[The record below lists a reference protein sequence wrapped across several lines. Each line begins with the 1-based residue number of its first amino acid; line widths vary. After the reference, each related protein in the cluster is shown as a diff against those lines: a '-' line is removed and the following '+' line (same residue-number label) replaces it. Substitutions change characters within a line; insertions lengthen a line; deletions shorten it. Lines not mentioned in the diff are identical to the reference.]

1 MQLTDAEQSCPN
13 HPETLIGQKRVGPR
27 LVYYCDQGCN
37 HGQIVAKLAHVNG
50 TNGHQKAMA
59 PTVAA
64 LAGVAEDTPLPA
76 PAEPPIRRES
86 FLETVLKPQVA
97 LFDKVDEWSL
107 VIAHEVQSLIV
118 KGERD
123 RDQIWFSVS
132 QRLDLPSLK
141 PPQELTATEQE
152 EQIFAIIDRSLQPI
166 HAPDEAESA
175 IIEEDYE
182 GAIAAN
188 AEYLKR
194 EAIVERLF
202 YTQAISLFVGG
213 KHHGKTTLARTCAMS
228 VMRGTQF
235 LGREVKQGHV
245 IYAASDDEYPTT
257 RMELLRMGWDGRWLT
272 MVRIKPEAKVNPDK
286 LLWDIATLAKRR
298 GTIFIILDML
308 FDFAQIKDEMS
319 YADTRLAVGK
329 IQTLAEVTGAHVAS
343 THHSPKYMV
352 DGITAGQAALGSQGI
367 AARFSPILLTRKWAD
382 GLYTTE
388 STMTRDPRGLAIP
401 QICVEI
407 DGNGWA
413 KSAGEFKSWMKWRV
427 FAPKV
432 MGLIEA
438 AEPGTEWSV
447 AGISQQAEI
456 SRPDAQNAL
465 YRLWKEGMLEREKR
479 GKSYRYWLPLTKA
492 DLISQ
497 TDIEF
502 EKRQYGGQSQD

>member
-1 MQLTDAEQSCPN
+1 MQLLEELESCPN
-13 HPETLIGQKRVGPR
+13 HPESRVATKRIGPR

-37 HGQIVAKLAHVNG
+37 HGQIISKLGQVVNG
-50 TNGHQKAMA
+50 TNGHSKAA
-59 PTVAA
+59 PATAAA
-64 LAGVAEDTPLPA
+64 LAGPEPLSPPA
-76 PAEPPIRRES
+76 PAEPFRPSIAEMAERRIKAFNAVE
-86 FLETVLKPQVA
+86 
-97 LFDKVDEWSL
+97 EWSIL
-107 VIAHEVQSLIV
+107 ISQEIQSLIV
-118 KGERD
+118 RGEKD
-123 RDQIWFSVS
+123 RDQLWYQVS
-132 QRLDLPSLK
+132 KRLELPSLR
-141 PPQELTATEQE
+141 PPQELSATEQS
-152 EQIFAIIDRSLQPI
+152 EQLWAIIDRSLQPRDL
-166 HAPDEAESA
+166 ADDSESA

-182 GAIAAN
+182 VAIASN

-213 KHHGKTTLARTCAMS
+213 KHHGKTTLARTCAMC
-228 VMRGTQF
+228 VMRGQAF

-257 RMELLRMGWDGRWLT
+257 RMELLRMGWDGAGLT
-272 MVRIKPEAKVNPDK
+272 MVRIKPDAKANPDK
-286 LLWDIATLAKRR
+286 LLFDIAALAKRR
-298 GTIFIILDML
+298 GTVFIILDML

-329 IQTLAEVTGAHVAS
+329 IQTLAELTGAHVAS

-367 AARFSPILLTRKWAD
+367 AARFSPIVLTRKWAD
-382 GLYTTE
+382 GLYTSE

-401 QICVEI
+401 QVCVEI
-407 DGNGWA
+407 DANGWA
-413 KSAGEFKSWMKWRV
+413 QSIGEFKSWMKWRI

-447 AGISQQAEI
+447 AAISQQAEI

-465 YRLWKEGMLEREKR
+465 YRLWKEGLLEREKR
-479 GKSYRYWLPLTKA
+479 VKSYRYWLPLTKQ

-497 TDIEF
+497 TDVAF
-502 EKRQYGGQSQD
+502 EDRNYGGQSQD